1 MQVSTIELVFQ
12 LDPGKQVLG
21 DPWSGWALPPLG
33 IGESWWGFAVLFC
46 QLNHLVLPVAPEP
59 ID

>member
-1 MQVSTIELVFQ
+1 MQVSTVELAFK

-21 DPWSGWALPPLG
+21 DPWSGWALPLLG

-46 QLNHLVLPVAPEP
+46 Q
-59 ID
+59 